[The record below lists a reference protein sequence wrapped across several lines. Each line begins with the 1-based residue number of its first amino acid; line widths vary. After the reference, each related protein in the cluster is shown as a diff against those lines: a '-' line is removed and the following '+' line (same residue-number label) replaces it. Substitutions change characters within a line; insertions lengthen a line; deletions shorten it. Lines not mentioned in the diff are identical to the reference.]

1 MHDGGTTLRIKAD
14 GKLVCDSKARYGE
27 KPEYVSPGV
36 AGAVPNGSS
45 GSEHSHGSPGK
56 PHISSMAVCVK
67 GQPGLKLDQMKAGQV
82 WTVEAEY
89 DYKQFAGATHPNGQ
103 QENVMGIGIMYVRK

>member
-1 MHDGGTTLRIKAD
+1 MVALPYRLRPTEKLFVTVELRMVGIHLISPPGAAGTAPK
-14 GKLVCDSKARYGE
+14 GK
-27 KPEYVSPGV
+27 
-36 AGAVPNGSS
+36 S

-67 GQPGLKLDQMKAGQV
+67 GQPELKLNRMKPGQV
-82 WTVEAEY
+82 WTVEAHY
-89 DYKQFAGATHPNGQ
+89 DYQRFAGATHPNGQ